1 MRLSAPKFMTWLVA
15 VILGVLG
22 IFSKW
27 IPLTFL
33 TSYVPDYPY
42 WFLVAGFV
50 ILALGN
56 LLKKF

>member
-15 VILGVLG
+15 VSLGVLG
-22 IFSKW
+22 IIVRW
-27 IPLTFL
+27 IPMDFL
-33 TSYVPDYPY
+33 DFLPQPHY
-42 WFLVAGFV
+42 WLLVAGFV

>member
-15 VILGVLG
+15 VILGLVG
-22 IFSKW
+22 IFAKW
-27 IPLTFL
+27 IPVEFVQTY
-33 TSYVPDYPY
+33 SY

-50 ILALGN
+50 ILTLGN